1 MTHKESY
8 KKAIEL
14 LFKLSTKNGFLAS
27 ADQSTNYNRVWARD
41 GVICGLAAILDGNST
56 LLDTFK
62 STLITLSQHQ
72 HHLGHIP
79 SNVYLKEKGN
89 AEVSFG
95 GLAGRVDTI
104 SWYIIGICNYCYAI
118 NDMTLLNQYEEK
130 INRALGLLQAWEF
143 NNNNLLYVPRS
154 GNWADEYI
162 TEGHIFYDQLLRLWA
177 LRCLHQLKPKIEF
190 EKKIHKIT
198 KKIEDNFRKTQ
209 TQQPYHPKAHKKL
222 KESTYWMA
230 SISPSGYQTMYD
242 AFGNSLAIFLNIG
255 DSTFKQKVFDFS
267 ESLRRKLPLGLLPAF
282 WPPITPKDKDWEV
295 LENNCK
301 YEFRNY
307 PFQFHNG
314 GTWQMINGIY
324 GMAVQSINSNV
335 SIEILKEIKELN
347 AQQDFSFY
355 ENFDSNTC
363 LPSGVKQ
370 CGWSAAGE
378 IILEQ
383 SLNNNNLLK

>member
-1 MTHKESY
+1 MPHNESY

-14 LFKLSTKNGFLAS
+14 LVQLSTKNGFLAS
-27 ADQSTNYNRVWARD
+27 AEQSTNYNRVWARD
-41 GVICGLAAILDGNST
+41 GVICGLAAILDGNSA

-79 SNVYLKEKGN
+79 SNVYFKENGN
-89 AEVSFG
+89 TEVSFG
-95 GLAGRVDTI
+95 GLAGRVDTV
-104 SWYIIGICNYCYAI
+104 SWYIIGICNYCYAT
-118 NDMTLLNQYEEK
+118 NDMTLLNQNEEK
-130 INRALGLLQAWEF
+130 VNRALSLLQAWEF
-143 NNNNLLYVPRS
+143 NNNDLLYVPRS

-177 LRCLHQLKPKIEF
+177 LRCLHQLKPKIEI
-190 EKKIHKIT
+190 EQKINKIT
-198 KKIEDNFRKTQ
+198 KKLEDNFRKTK
-209 TQQPYHPKAHKKL
+209 TQQPYHPKAYAKL

-242 AFGNSLAIFLNIG
+242 AFANSLAIFLNIG
-255 DSTFKQKVFDFS
+255 DSIFKQKVFEYS
-267 ESLRRKLPLGLLPAF
+267 ESLRQKLPLGLLPAF
-282 WPPITPKDKDWEV
+282 WPPITPNDKDWEV

-314 GTWQMINGIY
+314 GTWQMVNGFY
-324 GMAVQSINSNV
+324 GMAVQSTNPSV
-335 SIEILKEIKELN
+335 SMEILKEIKNLN
-347 AQQDFSFY
+347 AKRDYGFY
-355 ENFDSNTC
+355 ENFDSKTC
-363 LPSGVKQ
+363 LPSGVKH

-378 IILEQ
+378 VILEQ
-383 SLNNNNLLK
+383 SLNNNYLLK